1 MTVRRS
7 MVALL
12 LALLAVPAAAQ
23 SGAPMSGPFAGSVP
37 QGTATA
43 EPLPLSLRDALTRGL
58 QFNLGLLLQEESQRG
73 SSGAR
78 KRALAELLPNVRASV
93 RESRQVINLEAYGFP
108 APDPIVGPFNVFD
121 ARVGVSQRL
130 FDLAALKDSRAAEL
144 IEHAETLGVRSSR
157 ELVVLVAVN
166 LYLEA
171 VSASSRIDV
180 AKAQQETAEALF
192 RQASNLKD
200 SGLVAGIDVVRA
212 QVQVQRQ
219 RQKQIV
225 AENDFEKAKLQL
237 SRAIGLPPGQP
248 IVLTDTVPFA
258 PLEPVA
264 LDKALADAYAQR
276 ADYLAARDRV
286 AAAETSAAAVSAQH
300 LPSVTL
306 DADYGTIGQTLPNAH
321 PTYSMAANVR
331 VPIWEGGRVQA
342 KRTEAEAVLRQRRA
356 ELEDFRGRIDLE
368 VRSAYLDVRATAQQI
383 DTTQTTVTLANQEL
397 AQARDRFAA
406 GVASNIEVTQAQ
418 ESVAEASESYIDALY
433 HHNVA
438 KAMLARAVGIAET
451 AVTTFLSG
459 VK

>member
-7 MVALL
+7 MVVLL
-12 LALLAVPAAAQ
+12 LTLLAVPAAAQ
-23 SGAPMSGPFAGSVP
+23 SGSPMSGPFTGSVP
-37 QGTATA
+37 QGVATA
-43 EPLPLSLRDALTRGL
+43 EPLALSLRDALTRGL

-73 SSGAR
+73 ASGAR
-78 KRALAELLPNVRASV
+78 RRALAELLPNVRGFV

-121 ARVGVSQRL
+121 ARVAVSQRL
-130 FDLAALKDSRAAEL
+130 FDLSALKDSRAAEL
-144 IEHAETLGVRSSR
+144 LEHAETLGVRSSR

-180 AKAQQETAEALF
+180 AKAQQETAEALL

-237 SRAIGLPPGQP
+237 ARAIGLPPGQP
-248 IVLTDTVPFA
+248 IVLTDKVPYA
-258 PLEPVA
+258 PMAPVA
-264 LDKALADAYAQR
+264 LDQALTDAYEQR

-306 DADYGTIGQTLPNAH
+306 DADYGTIGQTLSTAH

-368 VRSAYLDVRATAQQI
+368 VRTSFLDVRAAAQQV
-383 DTTQTTVTLANQEL
+383 DTAQTTVTLANQEL

-418 ESVAEASESYIDALY
+418 ESVAEASETYIDALY

-438 KAMLARAVGIAET
+438 KAMLARAVGVAET